1 MIGEHADLSRQ
12 VIGAAIDVHQVL
24 GPGLLESA
32 YASCLAFELFDRGI
46 AFDRE
51 VSVPVVYK
59 HRRIDEGFRADF
71 VIDSRLLVEI
81 KSVQAVAPIHR
92 AQVITYLKLLGL
104 KRALLINFHVRRL
117 VDGVSSIVA

>member
-1 MIGEHADLSRQ
+1 M
-12 VIGAAIDVHQVL
+12 L

-71 VIDSRLLVEI
+71 VIDGRLLVEI

-92 AQVITYLKLLGL
+92 AQVITYLKPLGL

>member
-1 MIGEHADLSRQ
+1 MIAEHAELSRQ
-12 VIGAAIDVHQVL
+12 VIGAAIEVHHLL

-51 VSVPVVYK
+51 VTVPVVYK
-59 HRRIDEGFRADF
+59 NRRIDQGFRADF

-81 KSVQAVAPIHR
+81 KCVQVVAPIHR